1 MSQLSDTHTVNE
13 VQAGTD
19 QVKMEMGGPKKAD
32 EHMQIA
38 GENASHSKEIKS
50 QMMMTV
56 MR

>member
-38 GENASHSKEIKS
+38 GENASHRKEIKS